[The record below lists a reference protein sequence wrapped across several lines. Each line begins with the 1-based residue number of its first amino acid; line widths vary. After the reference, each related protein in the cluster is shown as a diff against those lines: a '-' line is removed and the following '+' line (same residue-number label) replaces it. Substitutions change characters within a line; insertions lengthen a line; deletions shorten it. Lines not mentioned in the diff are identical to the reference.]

1 MNSPDK
7 LVNYALPGN
16 CRSTLNSNKE
26 RMLNICLIFL
36 KQSRR
41 RQTTWQELN

>member
-16 CRSTLNSNKE
+16 CRSTLNSKE
-26 RMLNICLIFL
+26 ERILN
-36 KQSRR
+36 
-41 RQTTWQELN
+41 NV

>member
-16 CRSTLNSNKE
+16 CRSTLNSKKGL
-26 RMLNICLIFL
+26 LN
-36 KQSRR
+36 
-41 RQTTWQELN
+41 NV